1 MSTIVNIESS
11 DQVSAS
17 RTDINT
23 NFSNL
28 NTDKLEIN
36 PALGT
41 PVSGVATNL
50 TGTAAGLTVGATTGV
65 EAGADVTDTTNVTA
79 AGALM
84 DSEVTNLTQVKAFDT
99 TDYATAA
106 QGTTADSAQQP
117 PVEGAFV
124 DGDKTKLDG
133 IEASADVT
141 DTANVTSAGALM
153 DSELTSIADVKA
165 LDQSVVNGAA
175 PVFDASNMT
184 NIPAGTVDVVSN
196 VATARLLGRT
206 TAGSGDSE
214 ELTKAASLT
223 FLNVED
229 GADVTD
235 TANVTSAGA
244 VMDSELT
251 SITDVKA
258 LDQSVVSGAAPVFDA
273 TNMTN
278 IPAGT
283 VDVISNVATDR
294 IIGRDAAGSGDSEE
308 LTASDVRTL
317 INVEDGADVTDTT
330 NVTSAGALMDSELTS
345 ITDVKA
351 LDQSVV
357 SGATPTFTTTNFT
370 DASNKRLMTDAQ
382 ETNLDA
388 QSGTNTGDESAA
400 SATVAGVIELATDA
414 ETTTGTATDRAIT
427 PANLASQGFGTGS
440 GDALVANGLDQF
452 AATTSAE
459 LKGVISDETG
469 SGALVFA
476 TSPTLVTPALGT
488 PASGVMTNVTGLPI
502 IAGTTGTLTVARGGT
517 GATTAATAAT
527 ALGVGTGN
535 SPQFTAVN
543 VGHATDTTLS
553 RLAAAELGVEG
564 IRVKTTTP
572 KVLAAASYTTNTG
585 TSLNMDNLDEFIITA
600 QAGALLFNAPGGTL
614 VQGRSLIIRI
624 KDNGTARALT
634 WNAVFRAM
642 GTALP
647 STTVLS
653 KTLYLGFKYNSTDTK
668 WDLIASAQEA

>member
-41 PVSGVATNL
+41 PASGVLTNC

-84 DSEVTNLTQVKAFDT
+84 DSEVTNLAQVKAFDT

-165 LDQSVVNGAA
+165 LDQSVV
-175 PVFDASNMT
+175 
-184 NIPAGTVDVVSN
+184 
-196 VATARLLGRT
+196 
-206 TAGSGDSE
+206 
-214 ELTKAASLT
+214 
-223 FLNVED
+223 
-229 GADVTD
+229 
-235 TANVTSAGA
+235 
-244 VMDSELT
+244 
-251 SITDVKA
+251 
-258 LDQSVVSGAAPVFDA
+258 
-273 TNMTN
+273 
-278 IPAGT
+278 
-283 VDVISNVATDR
+283 
-294 IIGRDAAGSGDSEE
+294 
-308 LTASDVRTL
+308 
-317 INVEDGADVTDTT
+317 
-330 NVTSAGALMDSELTS
+330 
-345 ITDVKA
+345 
-351 LDQSVV
+351 

-382 ETNLDA
+382 ETVLDNT
-388 QSGTNTGDESAA
+388 SNTNTGDESAA

-459 LKGVISDETG
+459 LKGVIPDETG

-488 PASGVMTNVTGLPI
+488 PASGVMTNVTGTAGGLTAGNVTTNANLTGHVTSTGNAAVLGSFTKAQLNTAISDGVALNDVVDDTTPELGGELDCGAHSI
-502 IAGTTGTLTVARGGT
+502 GFTMQSATGDGTTTVDWKLGNHFDFTFGAFNETFTFTAPTNPGVYTMSLKQDSGGSRTATWPATVKWPAGTAPTLTT
-517 GATTAATAAT
+517 TATTGYDVVSFRFDGTNYYSVAT
-527 ALGVGTGN
+527 
-535 SPQFTAVN
+535 
-543 VGHATDTTLS
+543 
-553 RLAAAELGVEG
+553 
-564 IRVKTTTP
+564 
-572 KVLAAASYTTNTG
+572 
-585 TSLNMDNLDEFIITA
+585 LNF
-600 QAGALLFNAPGGTL
+600 
-614 VQGRSLIIRI
+614 S
-624 KDNGTARALT
+624 
-634 WNAVFRAM
+634 
-642 GTALP
+642 
-647 STTVLS
+647 
-653 KTLYLGFKYNSTDTK
+653 
-668 WDLIASAQEA
+668 

>member
-133 IEASADVT
+133 IEESADVT

-165 LDQSVVNGAA
+165 LDQSVVSGAA

-223 FLNVED
+223 FL
-229 GADVTD
+229 
-235 TANVTSAGA
+235 
-244 VMDSELT
+244 
-251 SITDVKA
+251 
-258 LDQSVVSGAAPVFDA
+258 
-273 TNMTN
+273 
-278 IPAGT
+278 
-283 VDVISNVATDR
+283 
-294 IIGRDAAGSGDSEE
+294 
-308 LTASDVRTL
+308 
-317 INVEDGADVTDTT
+317 NVEDGADVTDTT

-382 ETNLDA
+382 ETVLDNT
-388 QSGTNTGDESAA
+388 SNTNTGDEAAA

-476 TSPTLVTPALGT
+476 TSPTLVNINLSAGTTALA
-488 PASGVMTNVTGLPI
+488 PLVMTTGTNVT
-502 IAGTTGTLTVARGGT
+502 
-517 GATTAATAAT
+517 
-527 ALGVGTGN
+527 
-535 SPQFTAVN
+535 
-543 VGHATDTTLS
+543 
-553 RLAAAELGVEG
+553 
-564 IRVKTTTP
+564 TP
-572 KVLAAASYTTNTG
+572 V
-585 TSLNMDNLDEFIITA
+585 
-600 QAGALLFNAPGGTL
+600 AGAIEFDGTDLFI
-614 VQGRSLIIRI
+614 SI
-624 KDNGTARALT
+624 
-634 WNAVFRAM
+634 
-642 GTALP
+642 
-647 STTVLS
+647 
-653 KTLYLGFKYNSTDTK
+653 
-668 WDLIASAQEA
+668 